1 LNALTNR
8 RGRLT
13 WVECVA
19 ASDICFH
26 PSLMSFEFPRYGLP
40 PRVTHVDDRCPF
52 WIRQTILLLS
62 FFLFLFSPLTSISM
76 SSTLER
82 SKWAF
87 KLLFFFF
94 IKFGYHSFDCCF
106 YRSFFFLSTSSF
118 NIWFVRKLD
127 SLIFYAP
134 SIW

>member
-1 LNALTNR
+1 LDALTNR

-40 PRVTHVDDRCPF
+40 PRVTHVDDRCSF

-94 IKFGYHSFDCCF
+94 YQIWLSFF
-106 YRSFFFLSTSSF
+106 WLLFLPIIFFLSTSSF

>member
-1 LNALTNR
+1 MNALTNR
-8 RGRLT
+8 RSHLT

-26 PSLMSFEFPRYGLP
+26 PSLMSFEFPLYGLP
-40 PRVTHVDDRCPF
+40 PRVTHVDDRCSF

-87 KLLFFFF
+87 KLFLLLFF
-94 IKFGYHSFDCCF
+94 IKFGYHSFYCCF
-106 YRSFFFLSTSSF
+106 YRSFFFYQF
-118 NIWFVRKLD
+118 H
-127 SLIFYAP
+127 P
-134 SIW
+134 SIFGLLENWIR

>member
-1 LNALTNR
+1 LDALTNR

-13 WVECVA
+13 WVECVV

-40 PRVTHVDDRCPF
+40 PRWRQMPVLNPTNHSSSLFFPLSFLSSHLDFHVKYSWKIKMGF
-52 WIRQTILLLS
+52 QTSSSSFFYQIWLS
-62 FFLFLFSPLTSISM
+62 FFWLLFLPI
-76 SSTLER
+76 
-82 SKWAF
+82 
-87 KLLFFFF
+87 
-94 IKFGYHSFDCCF
+94 I
-106 YRSFFFLSTSSF
+106 FFLSIPSF